1 MLLRVDAEIGTSFGK
16 LVRNIHKNIGIQ
28 NIIDKEGFCHG
39 AGVRHPIATRWTIY
53 KKGKR

>member
-53 KKGKR
+53 EKGKR